1 MIGDNI
7 FEQSQSAQRT
17 AADTY
22 NQMATQGLDP
32 NAYQQFMNPY
42 VDDVINRTQQDI
54 ERQRKMAINQN
65 SANAMGLNAY
75 GGSRSALVDSLT
87 NAEYDRNS
95 QNMAAQQRLAA
106 FNAAQNLAN
115 RNIGIQQQGAAGLTG
130 LSNQM
135 FGQGQAGLQQ
145 QQRAA
150 ELAQRQQQ
158 MLLDA
163 ARNQTLSNLGYPR
176 DNLSYYSSIF
186 GGLPQFAQNN
196 PERMGL
202 FDVLTAVGSLP
213 SFGFDPFSALSF

>member
-7 FEQSQSAQRT
+7 FEQSQNAQRT

-42 VDDVINRTQQDI
+42 VDDVINRSQQDLM
-54 ERQRKMAINQN
+54 RQQQMAYNTLDAQ
-65 SANAMGLNAY
+65 ADAANAY
-75 GGSRSALVDSLT
+75 GGSRHGIAKGLLGGEFARMGGDL
-87 NAEYDRNS
+87 
-95 QNMAAQQRLAA
+95 AAQQRLAG

-115 RNIGIQQQGAAGLTG
+115 RDIGIRQQGASGLRG
-130 LSNQM
+130 LGQQM
-135 FGQGQAGLQQ
+135 FGQGQVGIQQ
-145 QQRAA
+145 QQRAS

-176 DNLSYYSSIF
+176 ENLSYYSTIF
-186 GGLPQFAQNN
+186 GGLPQFNPTQ
-196 PERMGL
+196 PERVGL

-213 SFGFDPFSALSF
+213 IPFG